1 MIPKRELRA
10 FRVYSLPLLN
20 HMFRATNRRFG
31 HFGRQNL
38 PIHISY
44 IIQVV
49 PGRAGGGSFK
59 RKKNYIAKK
68 EFAYRECAQDDR
80 PLRCPNFFLRLNEAF
95 AVAWL

>member
-44 IIQVV
+44 IIL
-49 PGRAGGGSFK
+49 GSP
-59 RKKNYIAKK
+59 
-68 EFAYRECAQDDR
+68 
-80 PLRCPNFFLRLNEAF
+80 PLRWLQRLVSRF
-95 AVAWL
+95 GAWEFKARLSAEKNAPWTHFNLWGIEEST